1 MFKYLGIL
9 GGKKQV
15 KNLGA
20 FMIVIFGLADLFL
33 EFGAESVD
41 PYWVIWFFRSG
52 IIIGVILLVG
62 GTFAHDID

>member
-1 MFKYLGIL
+1 
-9 GGKKQV
+9 
-15 KNLGA
+15 
-20 FMIVIFGLADLFL
+20 MIVIFGLADLFL

-62 GTFAHDID
+62 GTFAYDMLD